1 MKGGSG
7 NWGWSGGWGGS
18 GGWGWSGGWRCAAFA
33 LALLLPGPNVV
44 SAQTS
49 PGVVAEVR
57 VHGNHTTPDADVL
70 AIAGDVVGKPATAA
84 LLAEVTE
91 RLEKSGR
98 FDGVDVRKRFRSI
111 DDPNDIL
118 LMIVVDEVPGI
129 TADNLTPGPMR
140 KLASSGMFL
149 PILRSEDGYGLT
161 YGVRVSFVDR
171 FGPRSR
177 ISFPVSWG
185 GERQARAQVERSFT
199 GGPISRLSAEG
210 GIGRRENPFFQLA
223 DTRTSFSGRAE
234 SSVQSWLRLGAG
246 AGVDEIKFGGQP
258 DRLARAGGDI
268 TVDTRVDPAFPR
280 NAVHASFGLERL
292 SFDAGKANRR
302 TADLRGYVGL
312 LGQSVLAVRAMSQ
325 TATAPLPDYEMGLLG
340 GAANI
345 RGYDAGYRA
354 GDNLAAVSAELR
366 VPLTTPLSVGRFGIK
381 AFVDAGTAYA
391 HGEKLGDQRL
401 DAGYG
406 GGAYLHLTILSMSL
420 DVARAQ
426 ETGKFRWHFGLGVTF
441 K

>member
-1 MKGGSG
+1 MK
-7 NWGWSGGWGGS
+7 GWSGGWTI
-18 GGWGWSGGWRCAAFA
+18 AAFVFG
-33 LALLLPGPNVV
+33 LLLPGANVV

-49 PGVVAEVR
+49 PGVVGEVR

-70 AIAGDVVGKPATAA
+70 AIAGDVVGKPATPA

-98 FDGVDVRKRFRSI
+98 FDGVEVRKRFRSI
-111 DDPNDIL
+111 DNPDDIL

-129 TADNLTPGPMR
+129 TAADLTPGPMK

-161 YGVRVSFVDR
+161 YGMRVSFVDR
-171 FGPRSR
+171 LGPRSR

-185 GERQARAQVERSFT
+185 GERQARVQLERTFAS
-199 GGPISRLSAEG
+199 GPISRLSAEG
-210 GIGRRENPFFQLA
+210 GIGRRENPHFQLA
-223 DTRTSFSGRAE
+223 DTRTSVSARAE
-234 SSVQSWLRLGAG
+234 SAVQRWLRLGG
-246 AGVDEIKFGGQP
+246 GGGVDEIKFGGQP

-268 TVDTRVDPAFPR
+268 TIDTRVDPAFPR
-280 NAVHASFGLERL
+280 NAVHASFGVERL

-312 LGQSVLAVRAMSQ
+312 FGQSVLAVRAMSQ
-325 TATAPLPDYEMGLLG
+325 TATAPLPNYEKGLLG
-340 GAANI
+340 GANSV

-354 GDNLAAVSAELR
+354 GDNMAAVSAELR
-366 VPLTTPLSVGRFGIK
+366 LPLTTPLSVGRFGIK

-391 HGEKLGDQRL
+391 HGAKLSEQRL
-401 DAGYG
+401 DTGYG
-406 GGAYLHLTILSMSL
+406 GGAYLHLTILSLSL